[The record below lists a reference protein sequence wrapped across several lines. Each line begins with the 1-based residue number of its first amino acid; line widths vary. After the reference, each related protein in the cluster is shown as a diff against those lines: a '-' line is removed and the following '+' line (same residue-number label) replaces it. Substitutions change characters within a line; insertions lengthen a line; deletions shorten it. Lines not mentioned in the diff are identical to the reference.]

1 MNIETK
7 QDIKPKVVK
16 AKLDHTSWI
25 RYYIYLWNGSIKLT
39 EAEIDLLALFIDK
52 YFELK
57 STISL
62 ESELYEVLFSTKKRR
77 EIKEKLN
84 ISEQVFNNRFT
95 ALKKKN
101 IIRDIN
107 SEYSLNPLIIPLK
120 EVTFKFEI
128 I

>member
-1 MNIETK
+1 MSIEL
-7 QDIKPKVVK
+7 KPKVVK

-39 EAEIDLLALFIDK
+39 EAEIDLLALIIDK
-52 YFELK
+52 YFELR

-95 ALKKKN
+95 ALKKKG
-101 IIRDIN
+101 IITNLIKD
-107 SEYSLNPLIIPLK
+107 EYQLNPMMIPLK
-120 EVTFKFEI
+120 EVTFKFEVI
-128 I
+128 